1 MEPCLQG
8 TVAKSIFCWK
18 DRDNC
23 KGLEQ
28 SDGDWKAAKSCT
40 EPGATEPQR
49 DGDAKLKAL
58 RFYEK
63 ERAKFFFLQLQS
75 W

>member
-1 MEPCLQG
+1 MDPCLQG

-18 DRDNC
+18 DRDKNA
-23 KGLEQ
+23 KVWNSQ
-28 SDGDWKAAKSCT
+28 MDWKAAKSCT

>member
-1 MEPCLQG
+1 MQ
-8 TVAKSIFCWK
+8 
-18 DRDNC
+18 